1 MATYQLT
8 MDVGVGPWE
17 NGIYFYNQCGEVTLS
32 FTEVFANINAL
43 AVFVGFGVSEFYVGG
58 TYSYTIT
65 GTVITWTWTWTED
78 PNTTECGEIAV
89 ANSFEFTTKW
99 AAFIPIT
106 PTACPTC
113 QEVMIDNCGSVIFEA
128 AVPNGTYEVQVEDHQ
143 SGVTYMQDI
152 EFTGSQGTWDQ
163 TNTGGVFSP
172 FSVYTVTILDAEG
185 EPVSWI
191 DGANEYNCMRLT
203 FKQFTDTTPA

>member
-1 MATYQLT
+1 MNTYQLT

-17 NGIYFYNQCGEVTLS
+17 SGISFYNQCGEVTLS
-32 FTEVFANINAL
+32 YTEVFPNINAL
-43 AVFVGFGVSEFYVGG
+43 AVFVGTEVSTYYVGG

-78 PNTTECGEIAV
+78 PTTTECGEIAA

-106 PTACPTC
+106 PTTCLTC
-113 QEVMIDNCGSVIFEA
+113 QDVLLKNCNDITIQTGIPDGIYKVKIK
-128 AVPNGTYEVQVEDHQ
+128 DHQ
-143 SGVTYMQDI
+143 SGITYTQDLSFI
-152 EFTGSQGTWDQ
+152 AGIGTWNQ
-163 TNTGGVFSP
+163 TLTAGVFTP
-172 FSVYTVTILDAEG
+172 FNTYTVTIFDNDEV
-185 EPVSWI
+185 VSWL
-191 DGANEYNCMRLT
+191 DGNQEYNCITLT

>member
-1 MATYQLT
+1 

-17 NGIYFYNQCGEVTLS
+17 SGISFYNQCGEVPLS
-32 FTEVFANINAL
+32 FTEIFPNINAL
-43 AVFVGFGVSEFYVGG
+43 AVFVGTEVSTFYVGG

-78 PNTTECGEIAV
+78 PNTTECGEIAT

-99 AAFIPIT
+99 AAFIPTTI
-106 PTACPTC
+106 TACPTC
-113 QEVMIDNCGSVIFEA
+113 QEVVINNCAETLSLKAPGINDFY
-128 AVPNGTYEVQVEDHQ
+128 NVQIEDHQ
-143 SGVTYMQDI
+143 TGVIYTQI
-152 EFTGSQGTWDQ
+152 LEFDA
-163 TNTGGVFSP
+163 GGEAYWVTTATPGLFNP
-172 FSVYTVTILDAEG
+172 FSIYTLTILDAEG

-203 FKQFTDTTPA
+203 FNQFTDTTP